1 MNKVIFRVDIGQSTG
16 IGHIRRCE
24 ALASAL
30 NDLNVESVF
39 ILNKTMNE
47 ELLWV
52 YKDHNLPYRKHFL
65 SQFLSS
71 DYSSCDVE
79 REVDE
84 INKFALEE
92 NIRTIVLDS
101 YHINSEYITRLRS
114 YGFFVVTI
122 DDLADMPFPSD
133 VVVNGS
139 AGAKYLNYK
148 SSTDE
153 TVFLLGLEYFLLR
166 PEFKSRNYQINNEVN
181 NILITMGGS
190 DSSDNTS
197 QIIQLLENRY
207 VNGGLV
213 LGDFKLKV
221 VLGPF
226 YHNRVNIELLS
237 KNSKRDIEIIDS
249 PSNMC
254 SIMESV
260 DLAISAAGQTIYE
273 LCALGVPAVAIQSAE
288 NQSSNINELSRL
300 GAIYSMPRSTPYSE
314 YANTGFI
321 LRFKSAI
328 RTLIYDYNVRKNISS
343 ISKRLVDAKGPERV
357 ANHILKYG
365 S

>member
-1 MNKVIFRVDIGQSTG
+1 MDKVIFRVDISQSTG

-39 ILNKTMNE
+39 ILNEAMDE
-47 ELLWV
+47 DLLRV
-52 YKDHNLPYRKHFL
+52 YKNYDLPYRKHFL
-65 SQFLSS
+65 SQFLST
-71 DYSSCDVE
+71 DYSNDDAQ
-79 REVDE
+79 REIDE
-84 INKFALEE
+84 INNFAVEE
-92 NIRTIVLDS
+92 NSRTIVLDS
-101 YHINSEYITRLRS
+101 YQINDSKYIARLRS

-122 DDLADMPFPSD
+122 DDLADMSFPSD
-133 VVVNGS
+133 LVVNGS

-166 PEFKSRNYQINNEVN
+166 PEFKYHNYQINNEVN

-197 QIIQLLENRY
+197 LIIKLLENRISER
-207 VNGGLV
+207 
-213 LGDFKLKV
+213 DFKLKV

-226 YHNRVNIELLS
+226 YDNHVNIELLS

-249 PSNMC
+249 PTNMR

-300 GAIYSMPRSTPYSE
+300 GAIYSIRSSPYSE
-314 YANTGFI
+314 YGDTVFESE
-321 LRFKSAI
+321 FKNCI
-328 RTLIYDYNVRKNISS
+328 RTLIYDYDVRKNISD
-343 ISKRLVDAKGPERV
+343 IAKKLVDGNGPERV
-357 ANHILKYG
+357 GNHILKYG